1 MQFADPP
8 PFAAFQHRGA
18 RDGFEVVFFA
28 AAGGDRIGV
37 DGSTAA
43 VEEGEAWSV
52 AYSIE
57 LDGQWRT
64 RCATVRGR
72 AQGGEREIVI
82 DADGTGRWQVNGEDV
97 PALDG
102 CLDLDLESSSLTN
115 AFPMRRLCLEVGQG
129 AQAPAAYVRALD
141 LRVERLEQSYERLAD
156 GAGEA
161 RFDYASPRFG
171 FRCELEYDSSGL
183 VIEYPGI
190 AVRTA

>member
-1 MQFADPP
+1 MQLADLP

-28 AAGGDRIGV
+28 AAGGKRIRV

-43 VEEGEAWSV
+43 VEDGEAWSV
-52 AYSIE
+52 GYSIE
-57 LDGQWRT
+57 LDRQWRT
-64 RCATVRGR
+64 RRATVRGR
-72 AQGGEREIVI
+72 AQGGEREIAI
-82 DADGTGRWQVNGEDV
+82 DADGAGRWKVDGEEV

-115 AFPMRRLCLEVGQG
+115 AFPMRRLSLEVGQS
-129 AQAPAAYVRALD
+129 AQAPAAYVRVLD
-141 LRVERLEQSYERLAD
+141 LRVERLEQSYERLPD
-156 GAGEA
+156 GTGGA

-171 FRCELEYDSSGL
+171 FRGELEYDASGL

-190 AVRTA
+190 ATRTA